1 LTLGKEG
8 GGEREGG
15 GGGGGRELRVG
26 AFARHVLVQVSLNG
40 YQNKRPWHA
49 TKASTMN
56 NSKLEN

>member
-1 LTLGKEG
+1 LTLGKEKV
-8 GGEREGG
+8 GERERE
-15 GGGGGRELRVG
+15 GGRELRVG